1 MAVLVCLCLS
11 ALVGAG
17 PALAGTTNA
26 STLTKTGTDAST
38 GSTATATSTIGK
50 TAPGDTINWV
60 LSDTN
65 TTGSSANVNLTDPIG
80 ANQTFVPGSLQTPPG
95 LSPAWSTNAGGS
107 FTSTEPGSGVNAI
120 RAAGTSVDGSTGA
133 QSLFSA
139 PLSSFSAGASH
150 GDGWE
155 ALFIGPDIWNI
166 HHHTLQSAAGDTI
179 VDCHVAAT
187 GAECPGYPAIGQTVP
202 TTAGTPLGTAQ
213 PPSQTIVTAFHN
225 NGATYN
231 GRVYFASAIA
241 GTTNIGVSCVDTTNN
256 TSCGYTQLG
265 TSANRHPGRRRCR
278 CPDRPGEPRSAA
290 STTRSAYSNGAPV
303 YLLGHVDN
311 LPCAGWTNPSSV
323 PGFTAGPYGAA
334 SSGAGLVGRLHLHAA
349 RRRNG
354 QQLAG
359 LRRCG
364 HRRAVPRVPEA
375 QAQRWQWRLDGADSG
390 RERHGDRN
398 LRVQHPGLT
407 ATYQCYSIS
416 GTPIVGPAPFASVIP
431 AGRFGGAQRDC

>member
-1 MAVLVCLCLS
+1 MVARAGLGIRRVAAVIAGADTHAHKASPAGFRSDVRRGLGALVASRLLPSGLAGVAVLVCLCLS

-155 ALFIGPDIWNI
+155 ALLSD
-166 HHHTLQSAAGDTI
+166 
-179 VDCHVAAT
+179 
-187 GAECPGYPAIGQTVP
+187 
-202 TTAGTPLGTAQ
+202 
-213 PPSQTIVTAFHN
+213 
-225 NGATYN
+225 
-231 GRVYFASAIA
+231 R
-241 GTTNIGVSCVDTTNN
+241 
-256 TSCGYTQLG
+256 TSG
-265 TSANRHPGRRRCR
+265 TSTTTRCRAQRATRSSTATSPQRAPSVRAIPRSGRRFRR
-278 CPDRPGEPRSAA
+278 QRGRRS
-290 STTRSAYSNGAPV
+290 
-303 YLLGHVDN
+303 
-311 LPCAGWTNPSSV
+311 
-323 PGFTAGPYGAA
+323 
-334 SSGAGLVGRLHLHAA
+334 GRQP
-349 RRRNG
+349 RRRG
-354 QQLAG
+354 
-359 LRRCG
+359 
-364 HRRAVPRVPEA
+364 
-375 QAQRWQWRLDGADSG
+375 SS
-390 RERHGDRN
+390 
-398 LRVQHPGLT
+398 HP
-407 ATYQCYSIS
+407 
-416 GTPIVGPAPFASVIP
+416 
-431 AGRFGGAQRDC
+431 